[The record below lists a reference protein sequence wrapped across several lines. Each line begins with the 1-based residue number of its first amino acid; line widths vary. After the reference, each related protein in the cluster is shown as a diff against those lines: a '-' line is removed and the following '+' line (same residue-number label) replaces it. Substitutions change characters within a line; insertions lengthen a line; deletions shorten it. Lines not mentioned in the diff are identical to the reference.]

1 MSGTSVRIERADGG
15 RNSRRDRWL
24 GFFERYTLV
33 ILFVATLVFFS
44 VWSKTAATFLTVD
57 NFRNVLGNQSV
68 IGILSLAIMIPL
80 VSARFDFAV
89 GPVAGLSQVL
99 TAGFMARLGAPLGVA
114 VLVGLAV
121 GAVVGVVS
129 GTTVAKLG
137 VNSLIVTLGVSAMLS
152 GVVLWYTESQS
163 IISGISQDLV
173 NFGSG
178 TWFGIPRTVYVLIVV
193 AVLVHYLLEQ
203 TPYGRYL
210 HSIGSNEPAAR
221 LVGIPVERFVLLAF
235 VLSGTLAAFAGVLL
249 VARNGSSEPAS
260 RHGERQPAGIVR
272 GVPRGDS
279 HPPRALQRARHA
291 GRDLLPRVHDHRAL
305 ARGCR
310 QLDQRRLQRR
320 RAVRRGDRVVGAR
333 APSGAGCLIRRRR

>member
-1 MSGTSVRIERADGG
+1 MSDTSVRAARADGV
-15 RNSRRDRWL
+15 RSARRDRWL

-44 VWSKTAATFLTVD
+44 VWSETADTFLTAD

-80 VSARFDFAV
+80 VSGRFDFAV

-99 TAGFMARLGAPLGVA
+99 TAGFMARLGLPLAVA

-121 GAVVGVVS
+121 GAVVGVVT
-129 GTTVAKLG
+129 GTTVAKIG
-137 VNSLIVTLGVSAMLS
+137 VNSLIVTLGVSAVLS
-152 GVVLWYTESQS
+152 GVVLWYTSSQS

-173 NFGSG
+173 DLGSG
-178 TWFGIPRTVYVLIVV
+178 TWLGIPRTVYVLAVV

-249 VARNGSSEPAS
+249 VARNGSAS
-260 RHGERQPAGIVR
+260 PQVGTV
-272 GVPRGDS
+272 GDS
-279 HPPRALQRARHA
+279 LQALSAVFLGATAIRPGRFNVLGTLLAIFFLAFTITGLSLA
-291 GRDLLPRVHDHRAL
+291 GVESWISDVCNGAAL
-305 ARGCR
+305 FVAVIVSTLIG
-310 QLDQRRLQRR
+310 RR
-320 RAVRRGDRVVGAR
+320 REAA
-333 APSGAGCLIRRRR
+333 L